1 MGDGIFVV
9 SNPRGYE
16 GTFSQGIMSAIRRE
30 GEIDVVQISAPISH
44 ASSGGPVLNASG
56 QVIGVASALVD
67 GEQSINFAL
76 PASLVAQLLARVN
89 PTALAESLPA
99 ALDRASPVFAE
110 PGRSTPPD
118 LTYEPRGRA
127 PAWTRTAARA
137 RISTMRRVL
146 LAVLVVL
153 AVVEAGCRTPNKD
166 PNDTQRVEQR

>member
-1 MGDGIFVV
+1 VVAISLHVLAPEGRGFIKHAGQETLYHSSPALRLGDPTRTVVGDGIFVV

-16 GTFSQGIMSAIRRE
+16 GTLSQGIMSAIRRE
-30 GEIDVVQISAPISH
+30 GELDVVQISAPLSH
-44 ASSGGPVLNASG
+44 ASSGGPVLNAAG

-99 ALDRASPVFAE
+99 ALDRASAVLAE

-118 LTYEPRGRA
+118 LTYEP
-127 PAWTRTAARA
+127 
-137 RISTMRRVL
+137 
-146 LAVLVVL
+146 
-153 AVVEAGCRTPNKD
+153 
-166 PNDTQRVEQR
+166 